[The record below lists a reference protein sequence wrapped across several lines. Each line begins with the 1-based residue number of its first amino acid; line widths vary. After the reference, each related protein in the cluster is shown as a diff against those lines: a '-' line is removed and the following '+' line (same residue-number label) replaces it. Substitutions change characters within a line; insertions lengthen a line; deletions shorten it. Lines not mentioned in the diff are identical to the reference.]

1 MVRRPIRARRN
12 HRGRS
17 SLRSHRRR
25 HACHGGTSRLDA
37 RQGSLRVPHR
47 RRALVGLAAAGLRPL
62 LPLIHFGFSP
72 DIRPRIDDES
82 VTIRHLH
89 SRQRARVDHCVSF
102 TRPLRYSTYAVGSPP
117 LASCAM
123 ELITILNRCYR
134 FRGFVYQHAHFSAD
148 KKSIEVAVRP
158 RKGSAAVCSRCHL
171 PAPGYD
177 QLAERRFEFIPI
189 WGFFVFL
196 LYTMR
201 RVDCRRCDAVVVEEV
216 PWGDGKRTLTKVY
229 MLFLARW
236 ARRLSWKE
244 TAEAFRTSWEKVF
257 DAVEHIVTWGLE
269 HRTLGQIDA
278 IGVDEIQY
286 AKGHKYLTL
295 VYQIDIGITRLLW
308 VGKERTIES
317 FQGFFTA
324 MGQEVV
330 CKICFVCSDMWEPYL
345 KLIRERCSEALHI
358 LDRFHIVSN
367 MNKAL
372 DKVRAEETSR
382 MKREGRDPV
391 LKKSRWLLLKR
402 SENLKEEQHFRL
414 RDLLR
419 YNLKT
424 VRAYLLKEAFQQ
436 LWDYNSPAWA
446 GKFLDEW
453 CRQTMRS
460 RIEPLKKI
468 ARSLLQHRPLIL
480 NYFRAQK
487 TLSSGVVEGLNNKAK
502 VTMRKSY
509 GFRTYRV
516 LELALYHSLGKLP
529 EPESPTI
536 SSDDPFF

>member
-1 MVRRPIRARRN
+1 MPRFMVEVFATARDRAM
-12 HRGRS
+12 
-17 SLRSHRRR
+17 
-25 HACHGGTSRLDA
+25 
-37 RQGSLRVPHR
+37 Q
-47 RRALVGLAAAGLRPL
+47 
-62 LPLIHFGFSP
+62 
-72 DIRPRIDDES
+72 
-82 VTIRHLH
+82 
-89 SRQRARVDHCVSF
+89 
-102 TRPLRYSTYAVGSPP
+102 
-117 LASCAM
+117 
-123 ELITILNRCYR
+123 LITILNRCHR
-134 FRGFVYQHAHFSAD
+134 FRGFVYEQACFSAD

-158 RKGSAAVCSRCHL
+158 RKGAQAICSRCHQ

-177 QLAERRFEFIPI
+177 QLDPRRFEFIPL

-201 RVDCRRCDAVVVEEV
+201 RVDCRRCGAVVVEEV
-216 PWGDGKRTLTKVY
+216 PWGDGKRTLTKAY

-244 TAEAFRTSWEKVF
+244 TAQAFRTSWEKVF
-257 DAVEHIVTWGLE
+257 DAVEHVVTFGLE

-295 VYQIDIGITRLLW
+295 VYQIDIGVTRLLW

-317 FQGFFTA
+317 FQGFFNA
-324 MGQEVV
+324 MGQEVIS
-330 CKICFVCSDMWEPYL
+330 KISFICSDMWEPYL
-345 KLIRERCSEALHI
+345 KLIRENCSEALHI
-358 LDRFHIVSN
+358 LDRFHIVAK

-372 DKVRAEETSR
+372 DEVRGDETRR

-391 LKKSRWLLLKR
+391 LRKSRWLLLRR
-402 SENLKEEQHFRL
+402 SENLGVEQHFRL

-419 YNLKT
+419 YNLTT

-460 RIEPLKKI
+460 RIEPMKKI
-468 ARSLLQHRPLIL
+468 ARSLRQHRELIL
-480 NYFRAQK
+480 NYFRAHK
-487 TLSSGVVEGLNNKAK
+487 LISSGVVEGLNNKAK
-502 VTMRKSY
+502 VTMRRSY

-529 EPESPTI
+529 EPELTH
-536 SSDDPFF
+536 DFF

>member
-1 MVRRPIRARRN
+1 MVE
-12 HRGRS
+12 
-17 SLRSHRRR
+17 
-25 HACHGGTSRLDA
+25 
-37 RQGSLRVPHR
+37 V
-47 RRALVGLAAAGLRPL
+47 LAAARLR
-62 LPLIHFGFSP
+62 
-72 DIRPRIDDES
+72 
-82 VTIRHLH
+82 
-89 SRQRARVDHCVSF
+89 
-102 TRPLRYSTYAVGSPP
+102 
-117 LASCAM
+117 AM
-123 ELITILNRCYR
+123 QLITILNRCHR
-134 FRGFVYQHAHFSAD
+134 FRGFVYDHARFTSD
-148 KKSIEVAVRP
+148 RKSIEVSVRP
-158 RKGSAAVCSRCHL
+158 RKGSAAICSRCHC

-177 QLAERRFEFIPI
+177 QLPERRLEFIPL
-189 WGFFVFL
+189 WGFFVFF
-196 LYTMR
+196 LYAMR
-201 RVDCRRCDAVVVEEV
+201 RVDCRRCGAVVVEEV
-216 PWGDGKRTLTKVY
+216 PWADGKRTLTKAY

-257 DAVEHIVTWGLE
+257 DAVEHVVTWGLQ

-308 VGKERTIES
+308 VGKERTVQS

-324 MGQEVV
+324 MGLEVIS
-330 CKICFVCSDMWEPYL
+330 KISFICSDMWEPYL
-345 KLIRERCSEALHI
+345 KLIREKCSEALHI
-358 LDRFHIVSN
+358 LDRFHIVAK

-372 DKVRAEETSR
+372 DEVRADEARR

-391 LKKSRWLLLKR
+391 LHKSRWLLLRR
-402 SENLKEEQHFRL
+402 SENLGVEQHFRL

-436 LWDYNSPAWA
+436 LWNYHSPAWA

-460 RIEPLKKI
+460 RIEPFQKI
-468 ARSLLQHRPLIL
+468 ARSLRQHRELIL
-480 NYFRAQK
+480 NYFRAHK
-487 TLSSGVVEGLNNKAK
+487 MISSGVVEGLNNKAK

-529 EPESPTI
+529 EPESTH
-536 SSDDPFF
+536 DFF